1 MQTAPIAPLTSL
13 PRPHGPRNGDTPAV
27 MARREGGVRAFG
39 SRAGFRAGGAV
50 RGGRIASTGLSCSR
64 GGTGTDTREM
74 DPMWAGPGGRV

>member
-1 MQTAPIAPLTSL
+1 MPTAPIAPLTSL

-27 MARREGGVRAFG
+27 VARREGGVRAFG
-39 SRAGFRAGGAV
+39 RCAGFRAGNAV
-50 RGGRIASTGLSCSR
+50 RGGRIAFTGRSSLR